1 VKPDERPA
9 PIENPATNGD
19 ATDTPVRSRR
29 ALQRLRRDRI
39 AVACLGFIGLLVLI
53 AIFGP
58 LLTKDPNAQSL
69 LSRLAPPSRDHW
81 LGTDTLGRDSLAR
94 LVYGARVT
102 LLAAGEATLVAIVL
116 GVPIGLVAGYAGRL
130 IDGTANAIS
139 DAVMSIPPL
148 LLALVIVGVLGP
160 GLSNSMI
167 AVGVIIAPR
176 FFRIARGA
184 AQDARSAPHVEA
196 ARSIGCTPFRLLWR
210 HVLPNSAGPL
220 LVQTSFSIGLAVVAE
235 ASLSFL
241 GMGVQQPTASWG
253 SMVQDAF
260 QQIQTSSFGLWAPSI
275 MITLTILAFSLLGD
289 GIRDLLGRERQG
301 K

>member
-1 VKPDERPA
+1 MDEGAPPIEPPAGNLETVDASPA
-9 PIENPATNGD
+9 P
-19 ATDTPVRSRR
+19 RR

-39 AVACLGFIGLLVLI
+39 AIACLVYIALLLLAA
-53 AIFGP
+53 AIGP
-58 LLTKDPNAQSL
+58 LFTKDPNSQNL
-69 LSRLAPPSRDHW
+69 LNRLAPPSSHAW

-102 LLAAGEATLVAIVL
+102 LIAASEATLVAIIL
-116 GVPIGLVAGYAGRL
+116 GVPLGLVAGYAAR
-130 IDGTANAIS
+130 IVDGVASAIS

-148 LLALVIVGVLGP
+148 LLALVIVGVIGP
-160 GLSNSMI
+160 GLRNSMI

-184 AQDARSAPHVEA
+184 AQEARSLPYVEA
-196 ARSIGCTPFRLLWR
+196 ARSLGCSPFRLLWR

-220 LVQTSFSIGLAVVAE
+220 LVQTSFSVGLAVVAE
-235 ASLSFL
+235 ASLSYL
-241 GMGVQQPTASWG
+241 GMGVKQPTASWG

-260 QQIQTSSFGLWAPSI
+260 QQIHSSSFGLLAPSI

-289 GIRDLLGRERQG
+289 SLRDLIGRERHSR
-301 K
+301 